1 MPADVLLF
9 GAHPDDVEWGAGGIA
24 LLLRDAGISFAI
36 VDLTNGE
43 MGSRGTLEERQVEAA
58 SAAELLRATRETLN
72 LPDCG
77 LVDSPENR
85 RIVARVIRR
94 HRPGLVIAPF
104 WEDRHPDHAA
114 AGLMVRNSQLYCAL
128 KKLDDPNPPHKP
140 AAFLFYPLHKFE
152 RPTFVVDT
160 THVFDLKLDLLRI
173 HHSQFAK
180 TAEEFGV
187 IAQGVGDYLFG
198 LESRDR
204 YFGSLVGARFGEALL
219 SEQPIRLSGMG
230 DVLALLGPAV

>member
-1 MPADVLLF
+1 MAVDVLFF

-24 LLLRDAGISFAI
+24 LLLRGAGVSFAI
-36 VDLTNGE
+36 VDMTEGE
-43 MGSRGTLEERQVEAA
+43 MGNRGTLEERRIEAA
-58 SAAELLRATRETLN
+58 AAAEFLGVERETLG

-85 RIVARVIRR
+85 RAVASAIRR
-94 HRPGLVIAPF
+94 HRPRLVIAPY

-114 AGLMVRNSQLYCAL
+114 AGLMVRNCQVYCAL
-128 KKLDDPNPPHKP
+128 KKLGDPHPPHKP
-140 AAFLFYPLHKFE
+140 RAFLYCPLNKFE

-160 THVFDLKLDLLRI
+160 TAVFQQKLDLLRI
-173 HHSQFAK
+173 HRSQFGK

-187 IAQGVGDYLFG
+187 IAHGVGDYLFG

-204 YFGSLVGARFGEALL
+204 YFGSMAGARYGEALIAD
-219 SEQPIRLSGMG
+219 QPLRLSGAE
-230 DVLALLGPAV
+230 DVLALLRP